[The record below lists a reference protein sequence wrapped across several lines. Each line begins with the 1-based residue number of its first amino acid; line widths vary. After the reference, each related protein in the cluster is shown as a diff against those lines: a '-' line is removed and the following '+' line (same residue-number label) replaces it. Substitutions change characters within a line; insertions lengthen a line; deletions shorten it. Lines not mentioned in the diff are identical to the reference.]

1 MSSDNVVSVVYRL
14 LTINGVK
21 INLNSVSD
29 WLKAHPDYPSLK
41 CVCDYFEEINVRY
54 WPLRIDENDFFSIT
68 HPFIAHLNI
77 GQGQLVVV
85 HKADRNSV
93 YYSDSL
99 KGEKNIKTDNFL
111 AKWSKTVIFID
122 PDSNS
127 GESGYQS
134 RHAQEIVNRAIV
146 PFFIS
151 LFCFTLIY
159 GITANSLSIGNENL
173 LSFLILFAAN
183 LTGLF
188 FSILLF
194 IHEIDFRAGFVDKLC
209 HISTHTDC
217 DAVTKSKLS
226 KVYANISWADVGV
239 TYFLSSL
246 ILMCLLPVSSAFS
259 ILSLLS
265 FFSLPYPVI
274 SILYQWLKIRKWCPL
289 CISVQATLLAEF
301 AILTVSFSLK
311 GLTAHMVFKTLLL
324 MSLVIGIVLL
334 LKLLYLSEKEKNY
347 TRLELERLKRNPK
360 VFRGQIRIE
369 EQLVFSGETN
379 PLLFGNTDS
388 KVSVT
393 VFLSFHCSACSKKFE
408 EIRKLLKSNDKVNV
422 QLIFSPAKDDGG
434 QNLTKLIL
442 QNYKAGKK
450 EIVLSILEKW
460 YESDVKSRQ
469 KLIAG
474 IEDKTEEEELNGFLS
489 SNEKLFRENNIDR
502 VPSIYL
508 NGFSFPDVYNLSDI
522 KYHMDSIILLRKEY
536 KTNDVLI

>member
-1 MSSDNVVSVVYRL
+1 MSRDNVVSVVYRL

-41 CVCDYFEEINVRY
+41 CVCDYFEEINVSH

-93 YYSDSL
+93 NYSDSL
-99 KGEKNIKTDNFL
+99 KGERNIKTDNFL
-111 AKWSKTVIFID
+111 EKWSKTVIIID

-127 GESGYQS
+127 GESDYKS
-134 RHAQEIVNRAIV
+134 RHAQAIVNSAIV

-159 GITANSLSIGNENL
+159 GITANSLSIGKENL

-226 KVYANISWADVGV
+226 KVYANISWADIGV
-239 TYFLSSL
+239 TYFLSAL
-246 ILMCLLPVSSAFS
+246 ILMYLLPVSSSFS
-259 ILSLLS
+259 ILRLLS
-265 FFSLPYPVI
+265 FLSLPYPVF

-301 AILTVSFSLK
+301 AILIVNFSLK
-311 GLTAHMVFKTLLL
+311 GLIALLVFKTLLL
-324 MSLVIGIVLL
+324 MLLVIGIVLL
-334 LKLLYLSEKEKNY
+334 FKLLYLSEKEKNY

-360 VFRGQIRIE
+360 VFRSQFSIE
-369 EQLVFSGETN
+369 EQLVISGETN
-379 PLLFGNTDS
+379 PLVFGNTDS
-388 KVSVT
+388 EVSII
-393 VFLSFHCSACSKKFE
+393 VFLSFNCSACAKKFA
-408 EIRKLLKSNDKVNV
+408 EIQKLLKSNKKMKV
-422 QLIFSPAKDDGG
+422 QLIFAPAKDDYGL
-434 QNLTKLIL
+434 NLTKFIL
-442 QNYKAGKK
+442 QNYKEGMT
-450 EIVLSILEKW
+450 EIVLSYLEKW
-460 YESDVKSRQ
+460 YESDVKSKQ
-469 KLIAG
+469 NLLKAKEIK
-474 IEDKTEEEELNGFLS
+474 IDENDLNEFFI
-489 SNEKLFRENNIDR
+489 SNEKLFRENNVTG
-502 VPSIYL
+502 VPSIFI
-508 NGFSFPDVYNLSDI
+508 NGFTFPGIYKLNDL
-522 KYHMDSIILLRKEY
+522 KYHLDSMIQLKNGY
-536 KTNDVLI
+536 KANEVLI